1 MNMLLKY
8 AVSERF
14 IRTLKN
20 KINKHLTSISKTVY
34 IDKLHDSVNKYNT
47 TFHRT
52 IKMKSI
58 DVKLSIY
65 IDFNKENKK
74 ESIKTFL

>member
-1 MNMLLKY
+1 MLLKY

-74 ESIKTFL
+74 ESIQTFL